1 MDKRGCFTRNKSQW
15 IKAGLKFKWVLQWSK
30 ISRYC
35 QSQSPN
41 LSQEYWNLFQGQ
53 PQLREQQPGEQQ
65 HREQQLREQ
74 QHWEQQPREK
84 QLGEQQQQ
92 AGEKQLREQQ
102 HREQQQPGEK
112 QLGEQQQLG
121 EQYQSEEKQL
131 WRNQNGRNLQL
142 TFLSSTALS
151 LELWKMLGVNVNQI
165 QSVCLQ
171 KIVNII
177 KIKKIW

>member
-84 QLGEQQQQ
+84 QLGEQQQ
-92 AGEKQLREQQ
+92 
-102 HREQQQPGEK
+102 
-112 QLGEQQQLG
+112 LG

-151 LELWKMLGVNVNQI
+151 LELWKTRGRGHYMAKKEDYSYEICTHLVSVSYYVSLFSVRYQATNVSSSFRCVTVKQMLV
-165 QSVCLQ
+165 
-171 KIVNII
+171 
-177 KIKKIW
+177 